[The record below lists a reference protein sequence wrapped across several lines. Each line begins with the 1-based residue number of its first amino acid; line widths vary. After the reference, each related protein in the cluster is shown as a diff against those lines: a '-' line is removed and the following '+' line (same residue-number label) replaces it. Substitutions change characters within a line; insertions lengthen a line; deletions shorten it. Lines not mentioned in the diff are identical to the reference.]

1 MSASVAMASREEED
15 RSAMKM
21 RLCRFHRLGRCL
33 FGSSCRFAHGFAEL
47 RSPLGCYKTKLCEA
61 FARGQC
67 LNAECNFAHSEA
79 ELRKRRTTRHS
90 QASSSSQ
97 PLDGIV
103 TPESPAGCGFGGLGL
118 FTDVVYSS
126 NSETGHG
133 QASEIEA
140 IPQRTPQ
147 LTSHMAYAPEQAQSR
162 DVGALAEALPLL
174 GASQGSTPPMPRMLR
189 QPCLAAPMSLAA
201 APLRESAHSEIVQA
215 RDVHGHAAEDNLFTY
230 TMPPDR
236 PVPTHHVVIEDYFMS
251 GDQSGSC
258 FATQLTN
265 SCSSGPTQVPRL
277 NSGGDATDLCE
288 DSWMDG
294 SLDYMLPFQTPCA
307 APQHPA
313 TSSPLAAQ
321 QSPIVFPA
329 ATEAGLRKC
338 WTVRHSQASSEG
350 RDAVGGLTSPGQ
362 WLESQARCGLGG
374 MGLFTDTVYRL
385 NSETEHGQTKELDA
399 TPQLAP
405 HLTRCTAFAPEVSQS
420 RNVVGLAEVMTS
432 SGTSQKS
439 AAMLGDSI
447 RSQITQAKSADG
459 CAAEDNFVAHAGALQ
474 KPTPG
479 HASNRG
485 QQGSCLATQQME
497 AGCMPSS
504 CIETLASLQRQTSYA
519 STCGQVWTSPPSSAP
534 RQVAVPSIDN
544 EIAEFFEDVLIQ
556 NSAQDSTS
564 NPQHLFAAPQ
574 QGTICNP
581 PMNMAWAQQ
590 VPVAFP
596 APEEATACIHTGA
609 CCSALPLELQG
620 MGSLECM
627 PRPQM
632 SGMWREQTGVSGEAV
647 QVSTASRTGAVI
659 AMSSSRLS

>member
-1 MSASVAMASREEED
+1 
-15 RSAMKM
+15 
-21 RLCRFHRLGRCL
+21 
-33 FGSSCRFAHGFAEL
+33 
-47 RSPLGCYKTKLCEA
+47 
-61 FARGQC
+61 
-67 LNAECNFAHSEA
+67 
-79 ELRKRRTTRHS
+79 
-90 QASSSSQ
+90 
-97 PLDGIV
+97 
-103 TPESPAGCGFGGLGL
+103 
-118 FTDVVYSS
+118 
-126 NSETGHG
+126 
-133 QASEIEA
+133 
-140 IPQRTPQ
+140 
-147 LTSHMAYAPEQAQSR
+147 
-162 DVGALAEALPLL
+162 
-174 GASQGSTPPMPRMLR
+174 
-189 QPCLAAPMSLAA
+189 MSLAA
-201 APLRESAHSEIVQA
+201 APLRESAHSQIVQA

-288 DSWMDG
+288 DSLMDGSLDYMLPFQTPCAAPQHPSTSSPLAAQQLPIVFPGAMQAQSRDVGALAEALPLLGASQGSTPPMPRMLRQPCLAAPMSLAAAPLRESAHSQIVQARDVHGHAAEDNLFTYTMPPDRPVPTHHVVIEDYFMSGDQSGSCFATQLTNSCSSGPTQVPRLNSGGDATDLCEDSLMDG